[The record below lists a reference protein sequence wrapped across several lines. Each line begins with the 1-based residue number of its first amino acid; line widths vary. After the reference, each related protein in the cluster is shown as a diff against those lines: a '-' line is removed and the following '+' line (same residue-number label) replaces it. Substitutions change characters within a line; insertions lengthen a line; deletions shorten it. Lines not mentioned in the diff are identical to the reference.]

1 MVGLTL
7 LIYYLH
13 KIYSVI
19 NMIKKNI
26 KILLYVSMLNMVLGE
41 GISPVGSLISRTGWY
56 MPGGSTPPPTTILI
70 VKLFIKSIKL

>member
-13 KIYSVI
+13 KIYSELI
-19 NMIKKNI
+19 NIIQKNI
-26 KILLYVSMLNMVLGE
+26 EILFFVSMLNMVLGE

-56 MPGGSTPPPTTILI
+56 MPGGANPPPTTILI
-70 VKLFIKSIKL
+70 IKL